1 MRLLFLCVAS
11 PYPANNGRRMRTRAL
26 LQALASEGHDLT
38 LLTFAEP
45 GELTGVSTAL
55 AEFCREVHCVPL
67 TPKSVSSSF
76 DLPARLRGLFSG
88 KPYFVQKFA
97 SSAMR
102 QLIQKH
108 LARGE
113 YDVVVCDTVCSMVNL
128 PPSPVPLLLDSVDVQ
143 HIILQRYLA
152 LEHNPAKKLYAWSE
166 SRKVRRWE
174 EGACQMSALNLACSE
189 YDARL
194 LQSLAPASRV
204 IVVPNVIDVDSY
216 SVSADSDSPTV
227 LYQGGMDWFP
237 NRDAVDYFVLEILP
251 ELRKRVSG
259 IRFVVAGRG
268 PSDEFRGRYA
278 GIQDVEF
285 TGTVPDMR
293 PVIANA
299 AVCVVPL
306 RIASGTRLKILEAA
320 AMGKAIISTRV
331 GAEGLDFIHGEDIVI
346 ADEPQQFA
354 RAVADLLV
362 HVSRRRRIGEAARKR
377 VENQYSL
384 ATLRA
389 SLRRA
394 FVELEDTAPKVRD
407 NPMLEIA
414 TDDATT

>member
-1 MRLLFLCVAS
+1 VRLLFLCVAS

-45 GELTGVSTAL
+45 GELAGVSTAF
-55 AEFCREVHCVPL
+55 AECCREVRCVPL
-67 TPKSVSSSF
+67 TLKSVTSSI
-76 DLPARLRGLFSG
+76 DLFARLRGLFSA

-102 QLIQKH
+102 QLIREH
-108 LARGE
+108 LGRGD
-113 YDVVVCDTVCSMVNL
+113 YDVVVCDTICSMVNL
-128 PPSPVPLLLDSVDVQ
+128 PPSPLPLLLDSVDVQ
-143 HIILQRYLA
+143 HVILQRYLA
-152 LEHNPAKKLYAWSE
+152 LEHNPAKKLYAWLE
-166 SRKVRRWE
+166 ARKMRRWE

-204 IVVPNVIDVDSY
+204 VVVPNVIDVDSY
-216 SVSADSDSPTV
+216 AVSADSDGLTV

-237 NRDAVDYFVLEILP
+237 NRDAVDYFVVEILP
-251 ELRKRVSG
+251 ELRKLVSG
-259 IRFVVAGRG
+259 VRFVVAGRR

-278 GIQDVEF
+278 SMQDVEF

-320 AMGKAIISTRV
+320 ATGKAIISTRV
-331 GAEGLDFIHGEDIVI
+331 GAEGLDFIPGEDIVI
-346 ADEPQQFA
+346 ADDPQQFA

-362 HVSRRRRIGEAARKR
+362 DVSRRHRIGEAARKR
-377 VENQYSL
+377 AERQYSF

-394 FVELEDTAPKVRD
+394 FAELEGISPRRRLTAPPKKQV
-407 NPMLEIA
+407 A
-414 TDDATT
+414 

>member
-26 LQALASEGHDLT
+26 LQALADEGHDLT

-45 GELTGVSTAL
+45 AELTDISKALGEL
-55 AEFCREVHCVPL
+55 CREVHCVPV
-67 TPKSVSSSF
+67 TPKSLSSSI
-76 DLPARLRGLFSG
+76 DLFTRLRGLFSA
-88 KPYFVQKFA
+88 KPYFVQKFV

-102 QLIQKH
+102 QLIQEH
-108 LARGE
+108 LGRGD

-128 PPSPVPLLLDSVDVQ
+128 ALSPVPLLLDSVDVQ
-143 HIILQRYLA
+143 HVILQRYLA

-166 SRKVRRWE
+166 ARKLRRWE

-189 YDARL
+189 HDGRL

-204 IVVPNVIDVDSY
+204 VVVPNVIDVDSY
-216 SVSADSDSPTV
+216 PISADNDSLTV

-237 NRDAVDYFVLEILP
+237 NRDAVVYFVAEILP
-251 ELRKRVSG
+251 ELRKRVPG
-259 IRFVVAGRG
+259 VRFVVAGRQA
-268 PSDEFRGRYA
+268 SDKFCRRYA
-278 GIQDVEF
+278 GVQNVEF

-293 PVIANA
+293 PVIAKA

-320 AMGKAIISTRV
+320 ATGKAVVSTQV

-346 ADEPQQFA
+346 ADDPQEFA
-354 RAVADLLV
+354 RAVAGLLV
-362 HVSRRRRIGEAARKR
+362 DVSRRHRIGEAARKR
-377 VENQYSL
+377 AERQYSL
-384 ATLRA
+384 AALRA
-389 SLRRA
+389 SLRLA
-394 FVELEDTAPKVRD
+394 FAALEGISPRQRLAAPPKWQVG
-407 NPMLEIA
+407 
-414 TDDATT
+414 